1 MILNHSAQ
9 INNFSIYQQQTYGEG
24 IQTYHSH
31 KGKKISGRK
40 PNQGSKGTSIV
51 TTLYFFKQKR

>member
-1 MILNHSAQ
+1 MEKEFKLTIV
-9 INNFSIYQQQTYGEG
+9 
-24 IQTYHSH
+24 
-31 KGKKISGRK
+31 KKEKIISGRK